1 MAVKITDE
9 CISCAACEPECPSNA
24 ISEGDDIFIVNPEL
38 CTECEGLEEQQ
49 CIAVCPSEC
58 IIFDR

>member
-9 CISCAACEPECPSNA
+9 CINCAACETECPSAA
-24 ISEGDDIFIVNPEL
+24 IFEGDDIFEVDPDK
-38 CTECEGLEEQQ
+38 CTECEGLDEQQ
-49 CIAVCPSEC
+49 CMAVCPADC